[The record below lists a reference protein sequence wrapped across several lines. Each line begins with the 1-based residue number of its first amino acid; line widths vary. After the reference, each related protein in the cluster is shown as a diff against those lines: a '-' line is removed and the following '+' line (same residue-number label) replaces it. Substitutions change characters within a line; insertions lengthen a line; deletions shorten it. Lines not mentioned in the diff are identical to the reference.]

1 MTKTRPN
8 YLDLTTIKQPVPA
21 VPSILHRITGFGLF
35 IMLPFLL
42 YLLHSSLASP
52 DSYVR
57 YRALIDNP
65 LVKLIL
71 IGLIWAYLHHLF
83 AGIRYLAL
91 DVHYGVELQPAR
103 NTSWAVLAVSLLLT
117 AILGWL
123 AW

>member
-1 MTKTRPN
+1 MTKTRPK
-8 YLDLTTIKQPVPA
+8 YLDLTRIKQPVPA
-21 VPSILHRITGFGLF
+21 VVSILHRISGFGLF

-123 AW
+123 VW